1 VARTDWLHTDRP
13 AKAKNVYSRH
23 RLTFLRQTGEA
34 EDEKEEDDDDEDLD
48 CELSAADDAAG
59 AGPS

>member
-34 EDEKEEDDDDEDLD
+34 DEE
-48 CELSAADDAAG
+48 
-59 AGPS
+59 